1 MYVTMSLTDKAQKI
15 FDLVKE
21 LTAIEL
27 ADLVKA
33 LEEEFGVTAA
43 AMVVSGGA
51 AGGSDEG
58 GAAKDSVNVELAD
71 AGQQKIAVIKVVKEL
86 MGIDLKAAK
95 DLVEKAPVILKE
107 NVKQD
112 EGETMQNKL
121 QEAGATINLK

>member
-1 MYVTMSLTDKAQKI
+1 MSLTNNAQKI

-51 AGGSDEG
+51 AGGDDSAG
-58 GAAKDSVNVELAD
+58 AKDSVNVELTD

-86 MGIDLKAAK
+86 LNIDLKAAK
-95 DLVEKAPVILKE
+95 ELVEKAPVVIKE
-107 NVKQD
+107 GVKQD
-112 EGETMQNKL
+112 EGEILQAKL
-121 QEAGATINLK
+121 QEAGATVNLK

>member
-1 MYVTMSLTDKAQKI
+1 MTLTENAQKI
-15 FDLVKE
+15 FELVKG
-21 LTAIEL
+21 LTAVEL

-51 AGGSDEG
+51 AGGDDAGS
-58 GAAKDSVNVELAD
+58 AAKDSVNVELTD

-86 MGIDLKAAK
+86 LNIDLKAAK
-95 DLVEKAPVILKE
+95 ELVEKAPVVIKE

-112 EGETMQNKL
+112 EGETLQTKL
-121 QEAGATINLK
+121 QEAGATVTLK

>member
-1 MYVTMSLTDKAQKI
+1 MSLTSNAQKI

-21 LTAIEL
+21 LTAVEL
-27 ADLVKA
+27 SELVKA

-51 AGGSDEG
+51 SSDEG
-58 GAAKDSVNVELAD
+58 GSAAKDSVNVELTD

-95 DLVEKAPVILKE
+95 DLVEKAPVIVKE

-112 EGETMQNKL
+112 EGETLQAKL
-121 QEAGATINLK
+121 QEAGATVTLK

>member
-1 MYVTMSLTDKAQKI
+1 MSLTNNAQKI

-21 LTAIEL
+21 LTAVEL
-27 ADLVKA
+27 AALVTA

-51 AGGSDEG
+51 AGDDSA
-58 GAAKDSVNVELAD
+58 GAAKDSVNVELSD

-86 MGIDLKAAK
+86 LNIDLKAAK
-95 DLVEKAPVILKE
+95 DLVEKAPVVIKE

-112 EGETMQNKL
+112 EGETLQNKL
-121 QEAGATINLK
+121 QEAGATVTLK

>member
-1 MYVTMSLTDKAQKI
+1 MSLTNNGQKI

-51 AGGSDEG
+51 AGGDDS
-58 GAAKDSVNVELAD
+58 AVAKDSVNVELTD

-86 MGIDLKAAK
+86 LGIDLKAAK
-95 DLVEKAPVILKE
+95 DLVEKAPVVIKE
-107 NVKQD
+107 GVKQD
-112 EGETMQNKL
+112 EGEALQNKL
-121 QEAGATINLK
+121 QEAGATVNLK